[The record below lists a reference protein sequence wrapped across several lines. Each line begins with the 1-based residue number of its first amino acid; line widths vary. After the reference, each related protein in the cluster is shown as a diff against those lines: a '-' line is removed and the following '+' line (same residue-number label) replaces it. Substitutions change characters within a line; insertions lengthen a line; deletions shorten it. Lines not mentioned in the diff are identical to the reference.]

1 MVESI
6 FDRFDSDIGLPGA
19 AVTGIAQD
27 RAGFLWLATQTG
39 LARFDG
45 YRAQAFLHDAKVA
58 GSLPDNVLNKILIDA
73 DDDVWVG
80 SLTAGLARYDR
91 SHNRFDAYTAGPDGL
106 SNNGVFALED
116 DAGGLWIGTGG
127 GLDFRPRGGGPFQHY
142 RHDAGKPESLPGNG
156 VNALARDRG
165 GVLWVGTSGGL
176 ARRDP
181 RSGAFIVPAADSDAA
196 AAALKAPISAML
208 CDSRGRIWFTP
219 EGLGLGMIDPASGK
233 ATLLPLSGAEQL
245 ASARVIGM
253 IEAAPDTLWLGT
265 FGHGVAVVDIRSGRM
280 SALRNNPR
288 TQFSLPD
295 DYIRSIARDRQ
306 GLVWVGTQRGLAR
319 HDPMQA
325 GIRTLFG
332 ATRDHSLS
340 NPEVPGILVAH
351 DGRVWV
357 AHGAG
362 VDIIDPVAGRVAS
375 LPTVPNG
382 SEHALPQQLVWGL
395 AEGPDGSVYLASWR
409 GLYRADPHSFQV
421 GRIAL
426 LPTNPFDRVNTVQVV
441 GQRLWVGAHQSGLLS
456 FELGGAGP
464 LPASLRAYGGL
475 TDSRIEVILPA
486 PDGRLW
492 VGTYSGLNRLDP
504 ATGRT
509 EQFQA
514 DSKDPHALSSGLI
527 SSLLFDRQQ
536 RLWIGTFGGAINL
549 LEHLSADGKAQFR
562 HIGADQGM
570 PGDVAAKLLPDRQ
583 GRIWAST
590 SQGLAVIDSATLAVS
605 PVGLVDGVRIRGSWL
620 NSGAATAQGELLF
633 GGQGGITIVQPERI
647 GKRPGQGRMAVTALK
662 VGARAV
668 SIEGFNQAGKNQLLQ
683 VAGNDSGF
691 QVDFALLD
699 YRSPQL
705 YHYQYRLE
713 GFDRDW
719 VSTDSN
725 RRVASYTNLEPGR
738 YQLRL
743 RGSSNGGAWIE
754 REQPLEVEVLPA
766 WYQTWWARTLALLAG
781 LALIGA
787 ALWKRTTYLQQR
799 QRRLEKLVEQRTSAL
814 SASVEQLRR
823 TQSRLV
829 QQEKLASL
837 GQLVAGVAHEIN
849 TPVGVAIGAASQ
861 LKNETAALQ
870 KMAAEGRMKR
880 SDFDSYLQLTGD
892 LASMLLMNSQR
903 AGTLISSFKQ
913 VAADRTSD
921 VRREI
926 NLMDYIQEVLW
937 SLDPLLKRSSVQV
950 RLEGSATVRLVTYP
964 GLLAQV
970 LTNFVQNALSH
981 AFGGVEQPEI
991 LIVVERSED
1000 ELARFSFSDNGVGM
1014 APEVCQ
1020 RIFDP
1025 FFTTKRNDGGTGLGL
1040 HLVYNLVTSP
1050 LGGEITVSS
1059 QPGHGTSFRVGLQ
1072 NFKP

>member
-1 MVESI
+1 M
-6 FDRFDSDIGLPGA
+6 
-19 AVTGIAQD
+19 
-27 RAGFLWLATQTG
+27 
-39 LARFDG
+39 
-45 YRAQAFLHDAKVA
+45 
-58 GSLPDNVLNKILIDA
+58 N
-73 DDDVWVG
+73 
-80 SLTAGLARYDR
+80 
-91 SHNRFDAYTAGPDGL
+91 
-106 SNNGVFALED
+106 
-116 DAGGLWIGTGG
+116 
-127 GLDFRPRGGGPFQHY
+127 
-142 RHDAGKPESLPGNG
+142 
-156 VNALARDRG
+156 
-165 GVLWVGTSGGL
+165 
-176 ARRDP
+176 
-181 RSGAFIVPAADSDAA
+181 
-196 AAALKAPISAML
+196 
-208 CDSRGRIWFTP
+208 
-219 EGLGLGMIDPASGK
+219 
-233 ATLLPLSGAEQL
+233 
-245 ASARVIGM
+245 
-253 IEAAPDTLWLGT
+253 EAAPDTLWLGT
-265 FGHGVAVVDIRSGRM
+265 FGHGVAVVDTRSAQVT
-280 SALRNNPR
+280 ALRNNAR
-288 TQFSLPD
+288 NQFSLRD
-295 DYIRSIARDRQ
+295 DYVRTIARDRQ
-306 GLVWVGTQRGLAR
+306 GLVWIGTQRGLGR
-319 HDPMQA
+319 HDPLQT
-325 GIRTLFG
+325 GIQTLFG
-332 ATRDHSLS
+332 ATRDNSLS
-340 NPEVPGILVAH
+340 NAEVPGVLVAR
-351 DGRVWV
+351 DGRIWV

-362 VDIIDPVAGRVAS
+362 VDIIDPLAGRVGS
-375 LPTVPNG
+375 LPTAPNG
-382 SEHALPQQLVWGL
+382 SERALPQQLVWGL

-409 GLYRADPHSFQV
+409 GLYRADPRSFQV
-421 GRIAL
+421 ERIAL

-456 FELGGAGP
+456 FELDHGGPRAS
-464 LPASLRAYGGL
+464 SLRAHGGL
-475 TDSRIEVILPA
+475 TDNRIEVILPA

-504 ATGRT
+504 ASGKVD
-509 EQFQA
+509 QFRP
-514 DSKDPHALSSGLI
+514 DSKDPQALSSGLI
-527 SSLLFDRQQ
+527 SSLLLDRQQ
-536 RLWIGTFGGAINL
+536 RLWVGTFGGAVNL
-549 LEHLSADGKAQFR
+549 LEQLGADGKARFR
-562 HIGADQGM
+562 HLGPDQGM
-570 PGDVAAKLLPDRQ
+570 PSDVAAKLLSDRQ

-590 SQGLAVIDSATLAVS
+590 SQGLAVIDSATLKVRQ
-605 PVGLVDGVRIRGSWL
+605 VGLLDGVRIRGAWL

-633 GGQGGITIVQPERI
+633 GGQGGITIVQPEHI
-647 GKRPGQGRMAVTALK
+647 GKRPGQGRMAITALK
-662 VGARAV
+662 VGPRAV
-668 SIEGFNQAGKNQLLQ
+668 SIDGFNQAGKDHLLQ
-683 VAGNDSGF
+683 VAGRDSGF

-705 YHYQYRLE
+705 YRYQYRLE
-713 GFDRDW
+713 GFDQDW
-719 VSTDSN
+719 VNTDAN

-743 RGSSNGGAWIE
+743 RGSSSDGAWIE

-766 WYQTWWARTLALLAG
+766 WYQTWWARTLALMLG

-787 ALWKRTTYLQQR
+787 ALWQRTNLLRQR

-814 SASVEQLRR
+814 SASLEQLRR

-870 KMAAEGRMKR
+870 QLAAEGRMKR
-880 SDFDSYLQLTGD
+880 SDFERYLQLTGD

-937 SLDPLLKRSSVQV
+937 SLDPLLKRSGVQV
-950 RLEGSATVRLVTYP
+950 RLEGSTTVRLVTYP

-981 AFGGVEQPEI
+981 AFAGIEPPEKPPEI
-991 LIVVERSED
+991 VIAVEASQD

-1014 APEVCQ
+1014 AAEVCQ

-1059 QPGHGTSFRVGLQ
+1059 QPGQGTSFRVGLQ